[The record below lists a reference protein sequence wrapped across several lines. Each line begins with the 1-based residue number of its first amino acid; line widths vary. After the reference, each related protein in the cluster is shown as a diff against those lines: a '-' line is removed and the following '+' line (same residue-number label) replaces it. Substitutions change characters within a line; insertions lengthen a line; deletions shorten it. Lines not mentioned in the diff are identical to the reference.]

1 MKLDICTV
9 KRLHLFSQHY
19 INSYMSGADQVG
31 RLCGGSEN
39 SAPVGSLVVFP
50 NNIHI
55 YSIINFIFIS
65 HLEQLKK
72 KIFNI
77 CLKQM

>member
-39 SAPVGSLVVFP
+39 SVPVGSLVVFP

-55 YSIINFIFIS
+55 YSIINYGIF
-65 HLEQLKK
+65 L
-72 KIFNI
+72 
-77 CLKQM
+77 